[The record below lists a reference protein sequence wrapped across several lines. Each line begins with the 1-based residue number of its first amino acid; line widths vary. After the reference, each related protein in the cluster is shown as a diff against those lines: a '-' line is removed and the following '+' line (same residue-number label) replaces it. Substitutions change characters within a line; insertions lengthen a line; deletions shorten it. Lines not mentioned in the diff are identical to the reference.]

1 MTERNPARRDLLALA
16 ALSGAALAAT
26 DGSAQAAPSVSSPG
40 FAPQPLP
47 FDPKL
52 VTGLSEKLL
61 TSHHDNNYVGA
72 VKRLGA
78 IRTEFGKLDLAT
90 APVFAINGL
99 KREEL
104 IAWNSMILHEV
115 YFNGLAAAEPAARL
129 MAGALGWDEDTI
141 AREVDIYRRRVA
153 AERESQEMPDD
164 KAADVARTSA
174 PDVLPGSPPVE
185 PSRRGPESS

>member
-1 MTERNPARRDLLALA
+1 VPPSVTHETPLVGAEGFQALRNSTETLAAETGLHPARIQHLLGRFGSRIFELTAEIARDPALA
-16 ALSGAALAAT
+16 KPLPGADDYLAAEVLHAVT
-26 DGSAQAAPSVSSPG
+26 HEGAQHLEDV
-40 FAPQPLP
+40 
-47 FDPKL
+47 
-52 VTGLSEKLL
+52 L
-61 TSHHDNNYVGA
+61 T
-72 VKRLGA
+72 R
-78 IRTEFGKLDLAT
+78 RTRISIE
-90 APVFAINGL
+90 
-99 KREEL
+99 
-104 IAWNSMILHEV
+104 AWDR
-115 YFNGLAAAEPAARL
+115 GLAAAEPAARL